1 MHKIVM
7 WLGAITAALGAVAI
21 IGGLAIGAPKHD
33 ITPAI
38 GAAMF
43 GAPAILSGALLYTFG
58 SIVEHLI
65 AIRKAS
71 ERQVEIFDR
80 LGQKKSS

>member
-7 WLGAITAALGAVAI
+7 WLGGVTAALGAVAI
-21 IGGLAIGAPKHD
+21 IGGLVIGAPRHD
-33 ITPAI
+33 ITPAM

-43 GAPAILSGALLYTFG
+43 GLPAILSGALLYTFG

-65 AIRKAS
+65 AIRKNT
-71 ERQVEIFDR
+71 ERQVEIFDK
-80 LGQKKSS
+80 LGKPKA